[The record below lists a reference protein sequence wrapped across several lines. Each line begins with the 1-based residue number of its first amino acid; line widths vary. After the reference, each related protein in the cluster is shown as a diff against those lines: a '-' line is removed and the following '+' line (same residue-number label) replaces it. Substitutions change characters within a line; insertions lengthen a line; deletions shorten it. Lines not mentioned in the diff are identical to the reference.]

1 MRPPE
6 TVTAEPT
13 ERLAPTGSRLPVWY
27 RLPDEPPLATYPDQP
42 RPDDDTV
49 ERPATAGEP
58 VAAAVATDP
67 SYPAPPD
74 PGQVDAYPGTRL
86 APAPAAVSRRGSWFQ
101 AIVAGLV
108 GAALAL
114 AGAAVIGDDDTAPD
128 DSTAAAAT
136 PSAAPDL
143 AAPST
148 GGNAAIA
155 AEVLP
160 SIVTVMVGNDSA
172 QGLDTIGSGSGV
184 IISEDGLIVTNDH
197 VVEGAPDYR
206 VVLSDGRTSY
216 EATLIG
222 TDPVTDLAVL
232 DIEAAGLVPI
242 ELGATT
248 ELSVGDAAVAVGSP
262 LGLDGG
268 PSVTVGVLSAFG
280 RQVTTDPERT
290 LFGMLQTDAPI
301 TQGSS
306 GGALVDSQG
315 RLIGITTAVG
325 VSDVGIEGVGFATPV
340 ELVSRVV
347 DELVADGSVEHA
359 FLGIRG
365 GTAFDTSPDG
375 AQVAAGVQI
384 DSVEPGTAAADA
396 GLEAG
401 EIITSVDGEP
411 LITMDELVI
420 ALRHHSAGDEV
431 TLTVV
436 PSAGETPRTVEV
448 VLGAL

>member
-1 MRPPE
+1 M
-6 TVTAEPT
+6 
-13 ERLAPTGSRLPVWY
+13 
-27 RLPDEPPLATYPDQP
+27 
-42 RPDDDTV
+42 
-49 ERPATAGEP
+49 
-58 VAAAVATDP
+58 
-67 SYPAPPD
+67 
-74 PGQVDAYPGTRL
+74 
-86 APAPAAVSRRGSWFQ
+86 
-101 AIVAGLV
+101 
-108 GAALAL
+108 
-114 AGAAVIGDDDTAPD
+114 
-128 DSTAAAAT
+128 
-136 PSAAPDL
+136 
-143 AAPST
+143 
-148 GGNAAIA
+148 
-155 AEVLP
+155 
-160 SIVTVMVGNDSA
+160 
-172 QGLDTIGSGSGV
+172 

-248 ELSVGDAAVAVGSP
+248 ELSVGDTAVAVGSP

-280 RQVTTDPERT
+280 RQVTTAPEHT

-306 GGALVDSQG
+306 GGALVDSEG

-420 ALRHHSAGDEV
+420 ALRHHGAGDEV

-436 PSAGETPRTVEV
+436 PSAGESPRTVEV